1 MTALDIVSGRNFEDS
16 IGCGGHHIDTNTIPQ
31 EIRDMSMNHWR
42 FHVPYSIMVPEK
54 IKNLLVAGR
63 AVSATR
69 LASGT
74 LRVTVCCMEM
84 GEAAGIASA
93 LCARDGISPDQ
104 VDISELRQILLDN
117 GAIL

>member
-1 MTALDIVSGRNFEDS
+1 MKYVIDAKLSGEYDVIVCGAGTAGV
-16 IGCGGHHIDTNTIPQ
+16 
-31 EIRDMSMNHWR
+31 
-42 FHVPYSIMVPEK
+42 
-54 IKNLLVAGR
+54 VAGR

-93 LCARDGISPDQ
+93 LCARHGISPDQ
-104 VDISELRQILLDN
+104 VDISKLRQILLDN